1 METITIVGAGVAG
14 MTAAI
19 SLAEAGAPVVL
30 YDAREAPGGRARS
43 LEGPYRANLGPH
55 VLYKDGAMFAWLAE
69 RALLPPIAGVPLTG
83 LRLRWGGEL
92 HRTPPLPLIPSTLK
106 LRGRRAPAGE
116 TFRAWAARQPPL
128 RRARERALSDHHRG
142 HRAGRCREAAR
153 RALRRGQR
161 AHRLCRPR
169 G

>member
-30 YDAREAPGGRARS
+30 FDAREAPGGRARS
-43 LEGPYRANLGPH
+43 LDGPYRANLGPH
-55 VLYKDGAMFAWLAE
+55 VLYKDGAMFAWLGE

-92 HRTPPLPLIPSTLK
+92 HRTPPLSLIPSTLK
-106 LRGRRAPAGE
+106 LRGRRAPVGRELPRLGGA
-116 TFRAWAARQPPL
+116 PH
-128 RRARERALSDHHRG
+128 RRAHGRA
-142 HRAGRCREAAR
+142 AVQR
-153 RALRRGQR
+153 RRRLLLPPR
-161 AHRLCRPR
+161 PRRRCRPR
-169 G
+169 SSGSARSARC